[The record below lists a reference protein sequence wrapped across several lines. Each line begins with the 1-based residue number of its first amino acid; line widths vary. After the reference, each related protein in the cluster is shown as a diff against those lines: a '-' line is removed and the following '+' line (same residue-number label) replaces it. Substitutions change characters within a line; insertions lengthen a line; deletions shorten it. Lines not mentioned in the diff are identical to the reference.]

1 MKNILQ
7 KFKNLNGIDK
17 GLLIITVIIFLLVC
31 TSIYLNISHIMDY
44 SKNRDSG
51 NARWKEVEVIIN
63 TQKDKI
69 DKLERLLKENNIE
82 I

>member
-31 TSIYLNISHIMDY
+31 ISIYLNISHISMLY
-44 SKNRDSG
+44 SDSILFLFILGIIPPLQFGFCNSSQLSLLSRRPKNRP
-51 NARWKEVEVIIN
+51 
-63 TQKDKI
+63 Q
-69 DKLERLLKENNIE
+69 
-82 I
+82 